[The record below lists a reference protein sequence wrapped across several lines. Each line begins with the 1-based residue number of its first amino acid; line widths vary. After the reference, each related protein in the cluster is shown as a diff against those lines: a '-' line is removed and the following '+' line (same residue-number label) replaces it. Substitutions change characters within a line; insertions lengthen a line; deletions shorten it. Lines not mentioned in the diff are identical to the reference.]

1 MRNNLF
7 KFGRAVADSHERND
21 SADKMMA
28 EARAFPLA
36 QTGGFLAVVKYAV
49 FAILASLNFHLFY
62 THVPAYW
69 GVLLGCTALL
79 FEACTVYFWNQQ
91 NRSAGRHKRALQIF
105 AVTFTVTSFVHG
117 CAALYQLSEV
127 GPDLAGPIIIYSKY
141 VAFPLL
147 FGLMIGAVC
156 VTHYL
161 HWSTQVSEARAA
173 ALLEV
178 ERGRAELITETV
190 AMDHA
195 FQIEQ
200 ARLDHFRRR
209 VLHEEEY
216 VGEIEKYAQVKQ
228 RGERVLASI
237 SDPDTKRELYSALGR
252 TTSETPMV
260 RRIAPLSP
268 AVATSPT
275 GDPDPK

>member
-1 MRNNLF
+1 MANRLF
-7 KFGRAVADSHERND
+7 NFGKTVAESGRRDDN
-21 SADKMMA
+21 ADKMMA

-36 QTGGFLAVVKYAV
+36 KTGGFLAVVKYAV
-49 FAILASLNFHLFY
+49 FAILACLNFHLFY
-62 THVPAYW
+62 THVPAPW
-69 GVLLGCTALL
+69 GVMLGCTALL
-79 FEACTVYFWNQQ
+79 FECCAVYFWNQQ
-91 NRSAGRHKRALQIF
+91 NKSAGAHKRALQLF
-105 AVTFTVTSFVHG
+105 AVTFTVTSFVHS
-117 CAALYQLSEV
+117 CAALYQLSDV
-127 GPDLAGPIIIYSKY
+127 GPDLAEPILIYSKY

-147 FGLMIGAVC
+147 FGLMILAVC

-161 HWSTQVSEARAA
+161 HWSTQVSEARAK

-195 FQIEQ
+195 FQVER

-216 VGEIEKYAQVKQ
+216 VGEIEKYARVKQ
-228 RGERVLASI
+228 RGEQVLASI

-252 TTSETPMV
+252 TTSETPV
-260 RRIAPLSP
+260 VKRINPLP
-268 AVATSPT
+268 AAATS
-275 GDPDPK
+275 DEDPKQ